1 MKFPCRPSRPTFQA
15 MHLRTKQFL
24 IGGGAL
30 ALAIAIP
37 AIAQDRPES
46 ILPPGFGDPAAP
58 APEPATT
65 NETEPATSAPSRRP
79 AIEDSLV
86 EMVDSLISGELQT
99 PEPVP
104 QVEYPDRVRRDPRF
118 AGTFDPVALGI
129 GARPWGAASGK
140 ALEILMR
147 RMDTPF
153 ASRWAQIG
161 LRNTLLAKAESPADV
176 NPADWAAERAWLL
189 LRMGEADAARLLIAS
204 VDTDRFTPK
213 MDQVALQS
221 ALATSDPS
229 AMCPLETGLA
239 NLESKVASLVT
250 AICSSL
256 SGDSERAAADIEAAR
271 RRGRVGGIDL
281 ALADKVVGA
290 GAETSR
296 AVTIEWE
303 PVDQLNSWRYGLSTA
318 TGMMPPERLMN
329 ASSLQ
334 TQAWLARAP
343 MFPATQR
350 LSSARIAAA
359 LGVFSSQALIDLYAT
374 AYDATDPDELG
385 STPAWQL
392 RLAFIGKDLDAR
404 VGAMRNIWGNAQSP
418 LDRVAAQ
425 VLLSRAARRVAPDAE
440 LQSDAPDLVASL
452 FAGGFDREAAR
463 WGRVVGDMD
472 EEPADKVWA
481 MLALGAPGD
490 RPVAISTSRIEEFAD
505 RDQSEGKQRTAL
517 LIAGLAGLGR
527 IDARAAGRL
536 NSQYRLGLA
545 AKTNWTQLIDGAM
558 QRRQA
563 GTSILL
569 TASALQGREFDE
581 VRALYLF
588 HSVNALRRTGQ
599 EYLARMIA
607 AEALAR
613 T

>member
-1 MKFPCRPSRPTFQA
+1 MP
-15 MHLRTKQFL
+15 LRTKQFL
-24 IGGGAL
+24 IGGAAL
-30 ALAIAIP
+30 VIAIALP

-46 ILPPGFGDPAAP
+46 ILPPGFGDPATP
-58 APEPATT
+58 VPEPTT
-65 NETEPATSAPSRRP
+65 NNAEPAASTPSRRP
-79 AIEDSLV
+79 SFEGSVV
-86 EMVDSLISGELQT
+86 EIVDSLTAAEALTTQQ
-99 PEPVP
+99 PVP
-104 QVEYPDRVRRDPRF
+104 QVEYPATSRRDPRF
-118 AGTFDPVALGI
+118 AGTLDPVTVGI
-129 GARPWGAASGK
+129 GPRPWGAASGK

-147 RMDTPF
+147 RMDTPL

-161 LRNTLLAKAESPADV
+161 LRSTLLAKAASPSDL

-189 LRMGEADAARLLIAS
+189 LRMGEADASRLLIAS

-213 MDQVALQS
+213 MTQVALQS

-229 AMCPLETGLA
+229 GMCPLEAGLGK
-239 NLESKVASLVT
+239 LESRVTALVT

-318 TGMMPPERLMN
+318 TGMMPPERLIN

-374 AYDATDPDELG
+374 SYDATDPDELG

-404 VGAMRNIWGNAQSP
+404 ISAMRNIWGNAQSP

-440 LQSDAPDLVASL
+440 LQSDASDLVASL
-452 FAGGFDREAAR
+452 LAGGFDREAAR
-463 WGRVVGDMD
+463 WGRVLGDMD
-472 EEPADKVWA
+472 DEPADKVWA

-490 RPVAISTSRIEEFAD
+490 RPVGISTSRIEEFAK
-505 RDQSEGKQRTAL
+505 RDKSEGKQRTAL

-527 IDARAAGRL
+527 IDAAAAGRL
-536 NSQYRLGLA
+536 NRQYRLGLGG
-545 AKTNWTQLIDGAM
+545 KTSWTQLIDGAM

-581 VRALYLF
+581 VGGVYLF

>member
-1 MKFPCRPSRPTFQA
+1 MP
-15 MHLRTKQFL
+15 LRTKQFL
-24 IGGGAL
+24 IGGAAL
-30 ALAIAIP
+30 VVAIALP

-58 APEPATT
+58 SPEPVT
-65 NETEPATSAPSRRP
+65 NNAEPAASTPSRRP
-79 AIEDSLV
+79 SIEESLI
-86 EMVDSLISGELQT
+86 EMVDSLIAGDLET
-99 PEPVP
+99 EEPVP
-104 QVEYPDRVRRDPRF
+104 QVEYPDRSRRDPRY
-118 AGTFDPVALGI
+118 AGTLDPQAVGLGP
-129 GARPWGAASGK
+129 RPWGAASGK
-140 ALEILMR
+140 SLEILMR

-161 LRNTLLAKAESPADV
+161 LRNALLARAVSPSDV
-176 NPADWAAERAWLL
+176 HPSDWAAERAWLL

-204 VDTDRFTPK
+204 VDTDRFSPK
-213 MDQVALQS
+213 MNQVALQS
-221 ALATSDPS
+221 ALASSDPS
-229 AMCPLETGLA
+229 AMCPLEGGLGK
-239 NLESKVASLVT
+239 LEPRVSGLVA
-250 AICSSL
+250 AICASL
-256 SGDSERAAADIEAAR
+256 SGESERAAADIEAAR

-303 PVDQLNSWRYGLSTA
+303 PVDRLNSWRYGLSTA
-318 TGMMPPERLMN
+318 TGMMPPERLIN

-350 LSSARIAAA
+350 LPSARVAAA
-359 LGVFSSQALIDLYAT
+359 LGVLSSQALIDLYAT
-374 AYDATDPDELG
+374 SYDATDPDELG
-385 STPAWQL
+385 GTEAWQL

-404 VGAMRNIWGNAQSP
+404 IAAMRSIWGNAQSP

-452 FAGGFDREAAR
+452 LAGGFDREAAR
-463 WGRVVGDMD
+463 WTRVLGDMD
-472 EEPADKVWA
+472 DDAADRVWA
-481 MLALGAPGD
+481 MLALASPDDRQPGIE
-490 RPVAISTSRIEEFAD
+490 VSRVEEFAD
-505 RDQSEGKQRTAL
+505 RDQSEGRQRTAL
-517 LIAGLAGLGR
+517 LVAGLAGLGR
-527 IDARAAGRL
+527 IDAAAAGRL
-536 NSQYRLGLA
+536 NRQYRLGLA
-545 AKTNWTQLIDGAM
+545 AETSWTRLIDGAM

-563 GTSILL
+563 GTSMLL

-581 VRALYLF
+581 VGAVYLF

>member
-1 MKFPCRPSRPTFQA
+1 
-15 MHLRTKQFL
+15 
-24 IGGGAL
+24 
-30 ALAIAIP
+30 
-37 AIAQDRPES
+37 
-46 ILPPGFGDPAAP
+46 
-58 APEPATT
+58 
-65 NETEPATSAPSRRP
+65 
-79 AIEDSLV
+79 
-86 EMVDSLISGELQT
+86 
-99 PEPVP
+99 
-104 QVEYPDRVRRDPRF
+104 
-118 AGTFDPVALGI
+118 
-129 GARPWGAASGK
+129 
-140 ALEILMR
+140 MR

-161 LRNTLLAKAESPADV
+161 LRNTLLAKAASPSDL

-213 MDQVALQS
+213 MTQVALQS

-229 AMCPLETGLA
+229 AMCPLEAGLA
-239 NLESKVASLVT
+239 KLESRVTALVT

-296 AVTIEWE
+296 AVTVEWE

-318 TGMMPPERLMN
+318 TAMMPPERLIN

-350 LSSARIAAA
+350 LASARIAAA
-359 LGVFSSQALIDLYAT
+359 LGVFSSQALIDLYST
-374 AYDATDPDELG
+374 SYDATDPDELG

-404 VGAMRNIWGNAQSP
+404 LSAMRNIWGNAQSP

-425 VLLSRAARRVAPDAE
+425 VLLSRAARRVAPDAD

-452 FAGGFDREAAR
+452 LAGGFDREASR
-463 WGRVVGDMD
+463 WSRVLGDMD
-472 EEPADKVWA
+472 DEPADKVWA

-490 RPVAISTSRIEEFAD
+490 RPVRISTSRIEEFAD

-517 LIAGLAGLGR
+517 LVAGLAGLGR
-527 IDARAAGRL
+527 IDAAAAGRL
-536 NSQYRLGLA
+536 NRQYRLGLA
-545 AKTNWTQLIDGAM
+545 AKTDWTRLIDGAM

-569 TASALQGREFDE
+569 TASALQGREFDK
-581 VRALYLF
+581 VGAVYLF
-588 HSVNALRRTGQ
+588 HSVNALKRTGQ

>member
-1 MKFPCRPSRPTFQA
+1 
-15 MHLRTKQFL
+15 MHPRAKQFL
-24 IGGGAL
+24 IGGAAL
-30 ALAIAIP
+30 ALAVAIP

-46 ILPPGFGDPAAP
+46 ILPPGFGDPATP

-65 NETEPATSAPSRRP
+65 NETEPAAAAPSRRP

-86 EMVDSLISGELQT
+86 EIVDSLISAEQQAQ
-99 PEPVP
+99 EPVP

-118 AGTFDPVALGI
+118 AGTFDPVTLGI

-161 LRNTLLAKAESPADV
+161 LRNTLLARAESPSDV

-213 MDQVALQS
+213 MNQVALQS
-221 ALATSDPS
+221 ALATSDPA

-239 NLESKVASLVT
+239 ALESKVTSLVT

-303 PVDQLNSWRYGLSTA
+303 PVDRLNSWRYGLSTA
-318 TGMMPPERLMN
+318 TAMMPPERLIN

-404 VGAMRNIWGNAQSP
+404 LGAMRNLWSNAQSP

-425 VLLSRAARRVAPDAE
+425 VLLSRAARRVAPSVD

-452 FAGGFDREAAR
+452 LAGGFDREAAR
-463 WGRVVGDMD
+463 WSRALGDMD
-472 EEPADKVWA
+472 DEPADKVWA

-490 RPVAISTSRIEEFAD
+490 RPVDVSTSRIEEFAD
-505 RDQSEGKQRTAL
+505 RDRSEGKQRTAL

-527 IDARAAGRL
+527 IDARTAGRL
-536 NSQYRLGLA
+536 NSQYRLGLGA
-545 AKTNWTQLIDGAM
+545 QTDWTRLIDGAM

-569 TASALQGREFDE
+569 TASALQGREYDE